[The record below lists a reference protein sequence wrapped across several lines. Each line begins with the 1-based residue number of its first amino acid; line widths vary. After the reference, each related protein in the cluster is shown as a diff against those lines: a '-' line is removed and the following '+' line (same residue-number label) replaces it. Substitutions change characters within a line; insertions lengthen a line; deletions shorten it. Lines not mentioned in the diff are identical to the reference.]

1 MPEDGSVTHDDART
15 PPDRILVPLAGLRV
29 PCPWSVGSVVIHPGA
44 EAAALLAATPPFHGA
59 VYAHVEAILSS
70 AGDGSIAEV
79 AGPTGIDHAI
89 ERVREALDVLR
100 LFQVSRRLTHT
111 TSFGLSGDVYMASIE
126 YIAVWQN
133 AAPGWRHLGEHV
145 GWEFS
150 HDAYLD
156 WCASR
161 SFEFLSS
168 AIASPSTDGQRRAAT
183 GARLLARAS
192 AEHRPGLKMLGAV
205 MALEAWL
212 LPHVDG
218 PQTFRLARHV
228 TSFPCRRDDG
238 RPCGG
243 TAPDCP
249 YLRLD
254 PGDKQDLTRLKKL
267 QAIGGTWT
275 CSEWF
280 RILDWYEARSD
291 AAHGCG
297 GDVSHSEAS
306 STEYVISHYLLD
318 PILDWLAFHPD
329 DPAGDL
335 DRELCL
341 VVDEAGWQ
349 KVVSAIDEP
358 TPPTT
363 PPVC

>member
-1 MPEDGSVTHDDART
+1 MCIALVRVPVERYRVTIDRWSTPGGYRCTLART
-15 PPDRILVPLAGLRV
+15 GVCRAQARPENAWRG
-29 PCPWSVGSVVIHPGA
+29 
-44 EAAALLAATPPFHGA
+44 HG
-59 VYAHVEAILSS
+59 
-70 AGDGSIAEV
+70 
-79 AGPTGIDHAI
+79 
-89 ERVREALDVLR
+89 
-100 LFQVSRRLTHT
+100 
-111 TSFGLSGDVYMASIE
+111 
-126 YIAVWQN
+126 
-133 AAPGWRHLGEHV
+133 
-145 GWEFS
+145 
-150 HDAYLD
+150 
-156 WCASR
+156 
-161 SFEFLSS
+161 
-168 AIASPSTDGQRRAAT
+168 
-183 GARLLARAS
+183 
-192 AEHRPGLKMLGAV
+192 
-205 MALEAWL
+205 LEAWL
-212 LPHVDG
+212 LPHVEG

-228 TSFPCRRDDG
+228 TSFACRRDDG

-291 AAHGCG
+291 AAHGRG

-306 STEYVISHYLLD
+306 STEYLISHYLLD

-349 KVVSAIDEP
+349 EVVSAIDEP